1 VKRRVCSSVDEDGSL
16 SEVRDKAAAAGI
28 APRAI
33 VVMGVSGSG
42 KSTLGARLAEAL
54 ACPFLEAD
62 AFHGE
67 ANIAKMA
74 VGEPLADADR
84 WPWLDRLGTALAA
97 AVAESGLAV
106 AACSALK
113 RTYRERLRAA
123 VGAPVSFLFL
133 QAEPGVLA
141 ARMAARRGHFM
152 PASLL
157 QSQLDALEAPGP
169 DEPAL
174 TLAAAE
180 PPERLTGRS
189 LAWLGGGGLP
199 VRER

>member
-1 VKRRVCSSVDEDGSL
+1 L
-16 SEVRDKAAAAGI
+16 SEARNGDAAAGI

-42 KSTLGARLAEAL
+42 KSTLGAWLAEAL

-74 VGEPLADADR
+74 AGEPLTDADR
-84 WPWLDRLGTALAA
+84 WPWLDRLGAALAA
-97 AVAESGLAV
+97 AVTQDGLAV

-123 VGAPVSFLFL
+123 VAAPVSFLFL
-133 QAEPGVLA
+133 ETRPAVLA
-141 ARMAARRGHFM
+141 ARIVGRRGHFM

-157 QSQLDALEAPGP
+157 TSQLETLEPPGA

-174 TLAAAE
+174 ILEATE
-180 PPERLTGRS
+180 PAERLGARS
-189 LAWLGGGGLP
+189 LAWLRGGG
-199 VRER
+199 